1 LLLAL
6 VSHILIWIL
15 EMRFPFMLSPE
26 RLVTLAAFLVCCV
39 FSSHAQVRVVDDLH
53 RTVTLPHAATR
64 IVSLA
69 PSITES
75 LFAIGAGNQVVGVT
89 DYCNYPADAQTR
101 RHVGGM
107 TNPNIESIVGLSPDL
122 IVVSMEGNLR
132 QDFTALTA
140 TGVPV
145 FVSNPR
151 TIRAINES
159 LRQLGVLTGHQTD
172 AMSLADSLSKSA
184 TRLLSAVKDRRTR
197 TLLLVSVQPL
207 MAVGTKNFLNEM
219 LQAAGGQNLAAP
231 IGLTYPTLSRETIL
245 QQNPDVILI
254 TSDACDS
261 TANISALY
269 PEWTQISA
277 VRNKRV
283 YRIDADLVA
292 RPGPRAIEGLALL
305 TSYLH
310 TGHQ

>member
-1 LLLAL
+1 MLFQ
-6 VSHILIWIL
+6 
-15 EMRFPFMLSPE
+15 ERF
-26 RLVTLAAFLVCCV
+26 VTLAPLLICGIFCG
-39 FSSHAQVRVVDDLH
+39 HAQVRVVDDLH
-53 RTVTLPHAATR
+53 RIVTLPHAAVR

-89 DYCNYPADAQTR
+89 DYCNYPAEAQTR

-122 IVVSMEGNLR
+122 ILVSMEGNLR
-132 QDFTALTA
+132 QDFNALTA

-159 LRQLGVLTGHQTD
+159 LRQLGVLTGHQRE
-172 AMSLADSLSKSA
+172 AVSLADSLSKRA
-184 TRLLSAVKDRRTR
+184 AVIYSAVNNHSTR
-197 TLLLVSVQPL
+197 ALLLVSVQPL

-231 IGLTYPTLSRETIL
+231 TGLTYPSLSRETIL
-245 QQNPDVILI
+245 QQDPDVILI

-261 TANISALY
+261 TLNLTALF
-269 PEWTQISA
+269 PEWTQLSA
-277 VRNKRV
+277 FQHKRV
-283 YRIDADLVA
+283 FRIDADLVA

-305 TSYLH
+305 SSYLH
-310 TGHQ
+310 TGHP